1 MKTLAFS
8 LSLLVLS
15 GCTCGTH
22 LGYMTGTTVGVE
34 ISTGA
39 TNTTAPITFVLG
51 YRRAEMLVTPT
62 GTTKVPSVLGKVAG
76 QVGSGVGADM
86 SGDQFFAV
94 GEAATE
100 LSKDIHIRESK

>member
-1 MKTLAFS
+1 MKTLAVG

-22 LGYMTGTTVGVE
+22 LGYMTGTTVGIE

-39 TNTTAPITFVLG
+39 TNTTAPVTFILG
-51 YRRAEMLVTPT
+51 YRRAELLVTPT
-62 GTTKVPSVLGKVAG
+62 GITEVPSVLGKVAG
-76 QVGSGVGADM
+76 QVGSGAGADI

-100 LSKDIHIRESK
+100 LSKDVNMKESK